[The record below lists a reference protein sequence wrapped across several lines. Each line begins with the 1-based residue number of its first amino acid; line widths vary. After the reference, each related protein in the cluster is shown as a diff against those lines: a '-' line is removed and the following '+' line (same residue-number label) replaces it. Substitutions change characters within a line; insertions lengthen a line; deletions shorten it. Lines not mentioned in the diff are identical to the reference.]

1 MNKETV
7 LTIGKSYLNEFQ
19 RDVLKECLEK
29 GSGGLSLCLG
39 SGKTLTSLVIGLS
52 SKSKNPMLV
61 VVSKT
66 LLSSWEYE
74 IKKFFGDSLK
84 YQVLHQEN
92 CDIENC
98 TINPDTLL
106 VLTTVDIVAKFY
118 KKANIDNF
126 FIKRVIIN
134 QGRFNQHTINEYLV
148 PKAPF
153 LDRKTGGYT
162 LFSIKWSC
170 FIVDEVQKY
179 TMVGSA
185 RCQGLA
191 SICASNRWVLSGTM
205 FDEPKVERILG
216 YYLIINDPT
225 FPRTLPNAEKFLKTS
240 RFKGFAVSTVYRN
253 NNSAYTPPILN
264 QQIISHDLSKEEITL
279 YFSMKT
285 TMSDISK
292 KLQLHRLNN
301 DTENVRKFGSYLLA
315 MLCYLRQS
323 VICPII
329 PLAKAI
335 MDISDLSNKSH
346 LSKILLKNI
355 ENLNLNDWL
364 NDPESVKSTRIKK
377 IIDIVQKHQSEKV
390 VVFTCFRTSL
400 DTIKHFMPSDRP
412 VFTLTSSNSI
422 KVRGKIIENFKESVN
437 GILLLTYEL
446 GAEGLNLQF
455 ACTVLLADVWW
466 NDGKTQ
472 QAIGRLFRLGQLS
485 KVVNVYLFTSNTG
498 VENVVFKKHDEK
510 LILLKELETG
520 PIKSKVKKIDLKDII
535 KMINMEDNTNLLK
548 KVVYKNLVN

>member
-1 MNKETV
+1 M
-7 LTIGKSYLNEFQ
+7 
-19 RDVLKECLEK
+19 
-29 GSGGLSLCLG
+29 
-39 SGKTLTSLVIGLS
+39 
-52 SKSKNPMLV
+52 
-61 VVSKT
+61 
-66 LLSSWEYE
+66 
-74 IKKFFGDSLK
+74 
-84 YQVLHQEN
+84 
-92 CDIENC
+92 
-98 TINPDTLL
+98 
-106 VLTTVDIVAKFY
+106 
-118 KKANIDNF
+118 
-126 FIKRVIIN
+126 
-134 QGRFNQHTINEYLV
+134 
-148 PKAPF
+148 
-153 LDRKTGGYT
+153 
-162 LFSIKWSC
+162 
-170 FIVDEVQKY
+170 
-179 TMVGSA
+179 
-185 RCQGLA
+185 
-191 SICASNRWVLSGTM
+191 
-205 FDEPKVERILG
+205 
-216 YYLIINDPT
+216 
-225 FPRTLPNAEKFLKTS
+225 
-240 RFKGFAVSTVYRN
+240 
-253 NNSAYTPPILN
+253 
-264 QQIISHDLSKEEITL
+264 
-279 YFSMKT
+279 
-285 TMSDISK
+285 
-292 KLQLHRLNN
+292 
-301 DTENVRKFGSYLLA
+301 
-315 MLCYLRQS
+315 
-323 VICPII
+323 
-329 PLAKAI
+329 
-335 MDISDLSNKSH
+335 
-346 LSKILLKNI
+346 SKILLKNI